1 MAATTEIIR
10 TKKKEVLDL
19 LRVRRRM
26 YEAAKPAGTE
36 EEKNGTEEEEEEER
50 KKVVKPML
58 SQAAIDLLMT
68 KKPIDAGVPDD
79 VVAKYSKRVRD
90 VYDISVAIANK
101 TLEYEQAVIDQYLEL
116 GYAVDEKEVT
126 DDENEETVEN

>member
-19 LRVRRRM
+19 LRTRRRM
-26 YEAAKPAGTE
+26 YEAAKPAGTAGTE
-36 EEKNGTEEEEEEER
+36 EEKNGTEEEER
-50 KKVVKPML
+50 KKVVKQMF
-58 SQAAIDLLMT
+58 SQASIDLLMT
-68 KKPIDAGVPDD
+68 KKPIDAGFPDD

-101 TLEYEQAVIDQYLEL
+101 TLEYEQAVIDQYLEQ